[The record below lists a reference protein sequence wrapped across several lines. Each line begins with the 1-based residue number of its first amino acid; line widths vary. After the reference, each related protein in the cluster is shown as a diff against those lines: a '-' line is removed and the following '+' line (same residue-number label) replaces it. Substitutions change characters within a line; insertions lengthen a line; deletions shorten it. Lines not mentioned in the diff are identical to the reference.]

1 MSKPWELK
9 ETPWKTEAAFWSYVR
24 GGLRKALWNRN
35 PIKLSYMRSVRFKA
49 PLGRENKNNPEG
61 LVWAYRCEH
70 CGETFK
76 QTKVEVDHKTGVGS
90 LKGLGDISSFVE
102 RLTMVSHK
110 DLRILDK
117 RCHRIFSYADRMNI
131 SFEEAELRKEI
142 IDLKKG
148 GVSPVKKFLLSEG
161 FITEEITNEA
171 NRKLCFEVYIK
182 DELKRRS
189 N

>member
-9 ETPWKTEAAFWSYVR
+9 ETPWKTEAAFWSYIR

-35 PIKLSYMRSVRFKA
+35 PIKILYMKSVRFKA
-49 PLGRENKNNPEG
+49 PLGVKSKKNPTG
-61 LVWAYRCEH
+61 MVWAYNCEH
-70 CGETFK
+70 CGGIFR
-76 QTKVEVDHKTGVGS
+76 QDAIEVDHKISAGS
-90 LKGLGDISSFVE
+90 LKGLKDLHIFVE
-102 RLTMVSHK
+102 RLAMVSPD

-117 RCHRIFSYADRMNI
+117 KCHKVYSYADSLGV

-142 IDLKKG
+142 IDLRRG
-148 GVSPVKKFLLSEG
+148 GVSSVKEFLLSEG
-161 FITEEITNEA
+161 FVTKEINNEA